1 MWLRLT
7 EKIPCKTVPLKSP
20 LAGLVTALV
29 SAVLMPGS
37 PAVAHELSGSTCAA
51 DVVFLWDQKFFSD
64 CGLHGGTHHTA
75 KDGHRLRAKPK
86 SDGSVYCGGPATM
99 VSRPDDP
106 AADAHGRVTVD
117 GRGNLLYGHTKAV
130 IDELLARG
138 ADVRFGTANQFIDPA
153 VTLAIGHYGNVGID
167 GTRTSGAFHPTGGRA
182 RIAHGE

>member
-1 MWLRLT
+1 M
-7 EKIPCKTVPLKSP
+7 PFKSP
-20 LAGLVTALV
+20 LAVLITALV
-29 SAVLMPGS
+29 AAVLMPGS

-86 SDGSVYCGGPATM
+86 SDGHVYCGGPAMM

-153 VTLAIGHYGNVGID
+153 VTLAVGHYGNVVSD
-167 GTRTSGAFHPTGGRA
+167 GTGTSGAFHPTRGRA
-182 RIAHGE
+182 RIAHG